1 MSYEIGLA
9 QLCCYLAVGSGP
21 LWCAGAESIVSHL
34 TKIMSREEVLSGGR
48 DQIERWLKERENQ
61 RHGNMEETD
70 SCNGERG
77 GGGGRRG
84 TAWKKVKGIVKGTL
98 TLTQGQGQ
106 GCGDYLREC
115 VGGAVWRGAKGK
127 IGTTAKV

>member
-1 MSYEIGLA
+1 M
-9 QLCCYLAVGSGP
+9 
-21 LWCAGAESIVSHL
+21 
-34 TKIMSREEVLSGGR
+34 LSGGR

-61 RHGNMEETD
+61 MHGNMEETD
-70 SCNGERG
+70 SCKGELVT
-77 GGGGRRG
+77 GGRG
-84 TAWKKVKGIVKGTL
+84 AGWKKVKGIVKGTL

-115 VGGAVWRGAKGK
+115 VGGAVWWGAKGK